1 MQLAL
6 HRLARTAIDRHPRLH
21 FSFTCFG
28 FMHPLFLNFEHY
40 EGGGVSNSSRK
51 QFSDSKI
58 HSFSSL
64 SYDRSIVSCKASSSQ
79 RAIYFFL
86 FQFPIFSRFLN
97 FIQ

>member
-40 EGGGVSNSSRK
+40 EGGGCLIAPENSSLIQR
-51 QFSDSKI
+51 FI
-58 HSFSSL
+58 HSVVCL
-64 SYDRSIVSCKASSSQ
+64 TTD
-79 RAIYFFL
+79 L
-86 FQFPIFSRFLN
+86 
-97 FIQ
+97 